1 MSEYQLVQET
11 MQRYT
16 KTVKFSAGSLMVGGY
31 LKRNGARKLIKID
44 GILNYEKYITLLRSH
59 LLSDIAESE
68 IFKPEKAPYQTLH
81 ETNKIFT
88 DDDVADILMK
98 QFLIF

>member
-16 KTVKFSAGSLMVGGY
+16 KMVKFIAGSLMVGGY

-44 GILNYEKYITLLRSH
+44 GILNYEKTLLC
-59 LLSDIAESE
+59 
-68 IFKPEKAPYQTLH
+68 
-81 ETNKIFT
+81 
-88 DDDVADILMK
+88 
-98 QFLIF
+98 